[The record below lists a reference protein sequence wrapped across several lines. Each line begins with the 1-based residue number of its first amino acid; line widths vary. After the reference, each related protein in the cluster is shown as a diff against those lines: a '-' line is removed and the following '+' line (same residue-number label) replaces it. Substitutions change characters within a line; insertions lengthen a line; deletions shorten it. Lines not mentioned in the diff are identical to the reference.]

1 MDLNFYKKEKA
12 ICNFLLKGTIF
23 DSNQELVSSFCP
35 SEDHYSIKMDGEI
48 SIIDILEKK
57 CSDQYSLNLDSKS
70 SDFLLEVIIILE
82 ILQSEKILYSKV
94 LSKCEQFSINIESSS
109 LFKEGIKCSLV
120 TNIQSD
126 LLYNF
131 LTSQIYV
138 DKYNLKKFIKH
149 KYKTENEIKES
160 RDNKLYFI
168 AITAIIVPLIM
179 TVI

>member
-1 MDLNFYKKEKA
+1 MRLY
-12 ICNFLLKGTIF
+12 
-23 DSNQELVSSFCP
+23 
-35 SEDHYSIKMDGEI
+35 IK
-48 SIIDILEKK
+48 
-57 CSDQYSLNLDSKS
+57 
-70 SDFLLEVIIILE
+70 
-82 ILQSEKILYSKV
+82 
-94 LSKCEQFSINIESSS
+94 NIVR
-109 LFKEGIKCSLV
+109 IY